1 MCYSSKLRRVVA
13 VTIVSLFRLDEIS
26 AFVASSAAPSSA
38 TITQIATK
46 GVLRQYP
53 RRRQMEF
60 YLIHDEGGNNNN
72 SFLFDVASQI
82 QHQFTKAFA
91 VTAIFT
97 TLLTSPISVHI
108 STSAQHHINVE
119 RSQAWAITENQQF
132 VADVWFAVS
141 AQYYDTTY
149 NGLGE
154 SGWRT
159 KEQEAMNAVADTGPD
174 DTDIVE
180 GAIKNMLSALND
192 PYTRYLPK
200 EKYAALTAYAT
211 NTLDENGSGGIGV
224 QLLEDARTKHV
235 MVMATTSGGPADLA
249 GLQIGDIIVK
259 IDGMDVSE
267 SSAELVAAKCRGL
280 PGGKVDIDYLRITN
294 DDGKRKDAETT
305 RHVTLT
311 RAKIQSNNDIQATTF
326 QSTGGKTIGMIKV
339 PSFTTDTVRQ
349 LVDELRRITTSSSTT
364 PASSSP
370 IDALVIDLRGN
381 VGGYMPAGVDA
392 AKLFLPARAHIIAE
406 VGQSSSSIKTYDADG
421 IGAEL
426 SLPLYVLVDAR
437 TASASEIFASALQDN
452 RRAVIV
458 GTTNTFGKGRIQNVQ
473 PLQDGSGIA
482 VTRARYITPSGRDLH
497 GVGIVPDAKPE
508 QCEAKDA
515 ARTCLANIV

>member
-1 MCYSSKLRRVVA
+1 
-13 VTIVSLFRLDEIS
+13 
-26 AFVASSAAPSSA
+26 
-38 TITQIATK
+38 
-46 GVLRQYP
+46 
-53 RRRQMEF
+53 
-60 YLIHDEGGNNNN
+60 
-72 SFLFDVASQI
+72 
-82 QHQFTKAFA
+82 
-91 VTAIFT
+91 
-97 TLLTSPISVHI
+97 
-108 STSAQHHINVE
+108 
-119 RSQAWAITENQQF
+119 
-132 VADVWFAVS
+132 
-141 AQYYDTTY
+141 
-149 NGLGE
+149 
-154 SGWRT
+154 
-159 KEQEAMNAVADTGPD
+159 
-174 DTDIVE
+174 
-180 GAIKNMLSALND
+180 
-192 PYTRYLPK
+192 
-200 EKYAALTAYAT
+200 
-211 NTLDENGSGGIGV
+211 
-224 QLLEDARTKHV
+224 
-235 MVMATTSGGPADLA
+235 
-249 GLQIGDIIVK
+249 
-259 IDGMDVSE
+259 MDVSE

-294 DDGKRKDAETT
+294 DDGKRKGVEMP

-311 RAKIQSNNDIQATTF
+311 RTKIQSNNDIQATTF